1 MSDGPKTAVS
11 RMQLDV
17 TGTATADPHESRAFL
32 ALDRLGS
39 GRVTPEER
47 HLRALEAAVLSWDR
61 DAGRRAVA
69 EIRRRGVPWEA
80 IADVYI
86 PEVSRRLGDRWCD
99 DSLSFAEVTI
109 GSARLQ
115 AMLREFGPEWSEEA
129 LSDPLAPN
137 VILIVP
143 RDDAHTLGAMVV
155 AGQLRRLRIS
165 VRLSLGQSDDEVV
178 ELLVTKRF
186 DAVLIAASASVRL
199 ESIRDLVKRIRPAV
213 QSVAPVVLGGSI
225 LDTDRD
231 AKAITGVDHATC
243 DLRETLRLCGLTTS
257 RLADS
262 GSLTRS

>member
-11 RMQLDV
+11 RVPDMIGAGAAQPID
-17 TGTATADPHESRAFL
+17 GTVLSVVAFG
-32 ALDRLGS
+32 AA
-39 GRVTPEER
+39 RVTPDER
-47 HLRALEAAVLSWDR
+47 HLRVLEAAVLNPDR
-61 DAGRRAVA
+61 DAARRAVA

-137 VILIVP
+137 AILIVP

-155 AGQLRRLRIS
+155 AGQLRRARIS
-165 VRLSLGQSDDEVV
+165 TRLSLGQEDEEIVG
-178 ELLVTKRF
+178 LLVAKRF
-186 DAVLIAASASVRL
+186 DAILVSASSSVRL
-199 ESIRDLVKRIRPAV
+199 ESVRDLVEKIRLAV
-213 QSVAPVVLGGSI
+213 QSVAPIALGGSI

-243 DLRETLRLCGLTTS
+243 DLREALRLCGLTT
-257 RLADS
+257 AHPA
-262 GSLTRS
+262 GICFATRN